1 MSPRELKLALK
12 RQRLQLQS
20 AAQRSELQQRAAV
33 FVPAFQVADTVRAGV
48 QYLKERPHLIVITV
62 VVVVVTRPR
71 RVFRWLKR
79 GFVAWEIY
87 RRWRGRAFL
96 LPPGR

>member
-1 MSPRELKLALK
+1 MTPQELKLTLK

-20 AAQRSELQQRAAV
+20 AAQRAELQQRAAV
-33 FVPAFQVADTVRAGV
+33 LVPTFQVVDALRAGV
-48 QYLKERPHLIVITV
+48 RYLKERPHLIVIAV

-79 GFVAWEIY
+79 GLIAWGIY
-87 RRWRGRAFL
+87 RRWRGHVPL
-96 LPPGR
+96 LPGAR